1 MPGGLVGKDR
11 ATAVGADRQIAGS
24 VRVTLLYMLDTDTV
38 SYALRGQGR
47 VAERI
52 LGRLPSELCIS
63 AITEAEL
70 RFGADRRKSKKLH
83 QLIDA
88 FIEPI
93 SVVALNQSCAVSF
106 GKVGSKPFAKGK
118 PIGQYDT
125 LIAAHAVSL
134 DVTLVTNSGAHF
146 GHVDGL
152 KAENWLD

>member
-1 MPGGLVGKDR
+1 
-11 ATAVGADRQIAGS
+11 
-24 VRVTLLYMLDTDTV
+24 MLDTDTV

-52 LGRLPSELCIS
+52 LENLPSELCIS
-63 AITEAEL
+63 VITEAEL

-83 QLIDA
+83 QLIDT

-93 SVVALNQSCAVSF
+93 SVVPFDQTCAVSF
-106 GKVGSKPFAKGK
+106 GKVGSKLFAKGK

-134 DVTLVTNSGAHF
+134 GVTLVTNNGAHF
-146 GHVDGL
+146 SHVDGL
-152 KAENWLD
+152 KTENWLD